1 MDRATFE
8 QYWTERA
15 PITAPDLELTVN
27 LPSNADG
34 GFVRYIA
41 AAPADGF
48 GGFTGSGLPF
58 GTLHQAFEN
67 TPNSGRADA
76 IGGVVRLS
84 LLDPNTFYSRVGTV
98 RTAPTVYISYVSR
111 GVDRFLAAPAGPGV
125 PFRDL
130 TYPRTRT
137 GPEFYA
143 APRVVMSQYEKILPR
158 NYPTRPT

>member
-76 IGGVVRLS
+76 IDSMVNMV
-84 LLDPNTFYSRVGTV
+84 
-98 RTAPTVYISYVSR
+98 ACC
-111 GVDRFLAAPAGPGV
+111 
-125 PFRDL
+125 
-130 TYPRTRT
+130 
-137 GPEFYA
+137 
-143 APRVVMSQYEKILPR
+143 M
-158 NYPTRPT
+158 